1 MRGHMPILAMRRAG
15 LAPTMVTLSD
25 YLTETW
31 SWRDWPQDT
40 AHAEIEIERSDSIS
54 RLDLRYLVGLT
65 VIVDGENANRVNA
78 IADAA
83 ELAGAGRV
91 IRVVLK
97 TAFGDVKVDYVGDTI
112 TQPKQIQPA
121 PV

>member
-1 MRGHMPILAMRRAG
+1 MRGHLPIIAMRRAG

-25 YLTETW
+25 YPTETW

-40 AHAEIEIERSDSIS
+40 AHAEVEIERTDSPA

-78 IADAA
+78 ISDAA
-83 ELAGAGRV
+83 ERAGAARV
-91 IRVVLK
+91 LRVVLK
-97 TAFGDVKVDYVGDTI
+97 VERMRAAVESVFDNL
-112 TQPKQIQPA
+112 QPQPEA
-121 PV
+121 A

>member
-1 MRGHMPILAMRRAG
+1 MRGHLPILAMRRVG
-15 LAPTMVTLSD
+15 LVPSMVTLSD
-25 YLTETW
+25 YPTETW
-31 SWRDWPQDT
+31 SWRDWPEDT
-40 AHAEIEIERSDSIS
+40 AHAEVEIERTDSIA
-54 RLDLRYLVGLT
+54 RLDLRYCVGLI

-83 ELAGAGRV
+83 EKAGAKRV

-97 TAFGDVKVDYVGDTI
+97 TAFWAPQVVNVGDTL
-112 TQPKQIQPA
+112 TDHTKTQPA

>member
-15 LAPTMVTLSD
+15 LTPTMVTLSD
-25 YLTETW
+25 YPTSAW

-40 AHAEIEIERSDSIS
+40 AHAEVEIESTDSVA

-65 VIVDGENANRVNA
+65 VIVDGHNANRVNA

-83 ELAGAGRV
+83 ERAGAGRV

-97 TAFGDVKVDYVGDTI
+97 TAFGEVKVDCVGDTI
-112 TQPKQIQPA
+112 TKPKQTQPE

>member
-25 YLTETW
+25 YPTETW

-40 AHAEIEIERSDSIS
+40 AHAEVEIERADSIA

-65 VIVDGENANRVNA
+65 VIVDGDNANRVNA

-83 ELAGAGRV
+83 ERAGAVRV

-97 TAFGDVKVDYVGDTI
+97 TAFMAPQVDYVGDTLI
-112 TQPKQIQPA
+112 QPKQTQPA